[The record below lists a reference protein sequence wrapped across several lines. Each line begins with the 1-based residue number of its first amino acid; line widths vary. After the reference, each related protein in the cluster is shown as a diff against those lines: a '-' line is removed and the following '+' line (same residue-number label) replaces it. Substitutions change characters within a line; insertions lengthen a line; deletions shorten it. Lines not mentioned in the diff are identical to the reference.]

1 MKQLKDTIPTLGSL
15 KKKAPPN
22 SPFNASINEIE
33 TICPFTAKYSRGY
46 WSKLLKRSGKNDGEV
61 MVLLKKAK
69 SLEEKYNRCGFIS
82 NQLRKNGTTT

>member
-1 MKQLKDTIPTLGSL
+1 MQSIKDTIPTLGSL
-15 KKKAPPN
+15 KTGSKKAPPN

-46 WSKLLKRSGKNDGEV
+46 WSRLLKRSGKNDGDV

-69 SLEEKYNRCGFIS
+69 GLDEKFNKCGFVV
-82 NQLRKNGTTT
+82 NQLKK